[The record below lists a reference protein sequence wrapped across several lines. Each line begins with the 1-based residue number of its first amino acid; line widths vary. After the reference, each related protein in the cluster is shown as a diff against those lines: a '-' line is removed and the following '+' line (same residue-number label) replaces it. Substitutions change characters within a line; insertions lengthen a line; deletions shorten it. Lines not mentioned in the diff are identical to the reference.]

1 MTSRKLVEDFVS
13 QNNIAVVGVSRHKS
27 KFGNYIYRELKK
39 KDYRVFPVNP
49 NLDFAD
55 GDKCYPDL
63 SSVPE
68 KLDGVIINVS
78 PPEAVNV
85 IKDANTVGIKRVW
98 LQQGSQSDEAVKL
111 CQRNNIDCVS
121 NECIIM
127 FTEPLGFMHRTHKWI
142 WNALGKLPN

>member
-98 LQQGSQSDEAVKL
+98 LQQGSQSDEAVKFCL
-111 CQRNNIDCVS
+111 QNNIDCVS

-127 FTEPLGFMHRTHKWI
+127 FAEPTGFMHRAHRWV
-142 WNALGKLPN
+142 WGVMGKLPR

>member
-1 MTSRKLVEDFVS
+1 MTSKKLVEDFVS
-13 QNNIAVVGVSRHKS
+13 QNNIAVVGVSRNKS

-39 KDYRVFPVNP
+39 KNYRVFPVNP
-49 NLDFAD
+49 NLDLTD
-55 GDKCYPDL
+55 GDKCYPNL

-78 PPEAVNV
+78 PPEALNV
-85 IKDANTVGIKRVW
+85 IKDANIEGIKRVW

-111 CQRNNIDCVS
+111 CEHHNMDCVS

-127 FTEPLGFMHRTHKWI
+127 FAEPIEFMHRAHKWL
-142 WNALGKLPN
+142 WKVLGKLPQ

>member
-1 MTSRKLVEDFVS
+1 MTSKKLVEDFVS
-13 QNNIAVVGVSRHKS
+13 QNNIAVVGVSRNKS

-49 NLDFAD
+49 KLEFAD

-85 IKDANTVGIKRVW
+85 IKDANKAGIRRVW
-98 LQQGSQSDEAVKL
+98 LQQGSQSDEAVKF
-111 CQRNNIDCVS
+111 CEHNNMDCVS

-127 FTEPLGFMHRTHKWI
+127 FAEPVGFMHRTHKWI
-142 WNALGKLPN
+142 WKALGKLPN